1 MTETEALDLL
11 DEASKGAQGDREF
24 HIKIIEAIKL
34 LRALI
39 S

>member
-11 DEASKGAQGDREF
+11 DEASKHVQGDRET
-24 HIKIIEAIKL
+24 HIRLIDAVKK

-39 S
+39 N